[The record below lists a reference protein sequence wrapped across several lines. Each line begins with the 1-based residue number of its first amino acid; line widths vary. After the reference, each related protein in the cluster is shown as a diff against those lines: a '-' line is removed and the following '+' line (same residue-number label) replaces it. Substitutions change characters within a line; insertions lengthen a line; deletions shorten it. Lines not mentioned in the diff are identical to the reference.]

1 MNNVYL
7 LKDDGTVLHTQKSP
21 IIEKTNNID
30 NIDFV
35 CSKEYND
42 MDMSTFDLV
51 LTYKLPISHSV
62 KIVTLELVEDDYKD
76 SYLLYRLPVTAK
88 LIASE
93 AGDVSMTFMQAK
105 VELDS
110 DTGAQQKYVK
120 NYNECILP
128 ILAITNYLNVDDSGL
143 SQLAEMYLAN
153 KASIEAVKALA
164 DQLSAEKGD
173 DIALDTENGTLHLT
187 SNGEAVGTG
196 IDLKTL
202 NGELIE
208 VGAEND
214 GNFKIVEI

>member
-62 KIVTLELVEDDYKD
+62 KIVTLELVDDEYKD

-173 DIALDTENGTLHLT
+173 DIALDAENGTLHLT

>member
-214 GNFKIVEI
+214 GNFKIIEI